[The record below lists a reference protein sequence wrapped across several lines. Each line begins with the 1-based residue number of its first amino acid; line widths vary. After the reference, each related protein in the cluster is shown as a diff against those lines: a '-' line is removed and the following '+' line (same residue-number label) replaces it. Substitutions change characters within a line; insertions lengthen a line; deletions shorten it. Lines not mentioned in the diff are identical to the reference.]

1 MKSQAPGALM
11 IAVGWSVFSFFF
23 SLYFEIFPN
32 ISNMYGSLT
41 ALIMVMLWLY
51 ICMNLLLYGAEIN
64 AYFEKQFRMAQASM
78 REMLSRERDEAE
90 KELNKEKKKYLE
102 KENER
107 KKKTEMKVSAEKKK
121 EEQQT
126 N

>member
-1 MKSQAPGALM
+1 MPGALL
-11 IAVGWSVFSFFF
+11 IAAGWSLFSYFF
-23 SLYFEIFPN
+23 SIYFDMFPGF
-32 ISNMYGSLT
+32 SNMYGSLT

-90 KELNKEKKKYLE
+90 KELNKEKKNIWK
-102 KENER
+102 KRMRER
-107 KKKTEMKVSAEKKK
+107 KRLR
-121 EEQQT
+121 
-126 N
+126 

>member
-1 MKSQAPGALM
+1 
-11 IAVGWSVFSFFF
+11 
-23 SLYFEIFPN
+23 
-32 ISNMYGSLT
+32 MYGSLT

-78 REMLSRERDEAE
+78 REILSRERDEAE
-90 KELNKEKKKYLE
+90 KELNKEKTKYLE
-102 KENER
+102 KENGR

-121 EEQQT
+121 EEQQEEQQT

>member
-1 MKSQAPGALM
+1 
-11 IAVGWSVFSFFF
+11 
-23 SLYFEIFPN
+23 
-32 ISNMYGSLT
+32 
-41 ALIMVMLWLY
+41 
-51 ICMNLLLYGAEIN
+51 
-64 AYFEKQFRMAQASM
+64 M

-126 N
+126 KLITLRQINHLRCGTSSDAMDIVIKENVKQPEVRAALCLRWILI

>member
-1 MKSQAPGALM
+1 
-11 IAVGWSVFSFFF
+11 
-23 SLYFEIFPN
+23 
-32 ISNMYGSLT
+32 MYGSLT

-78 REMLSRERDEAE
+78 REILSRERDEAE
-90 KELNKEKKKYLE
+90 KELNKEKTKYLE
-102 KENER
+102 KENGR

-121 EEQQT
+121 EEQQI

>member
-1 MKSQAPGALM
+1 
-11 IAVGWSVFSFFF
+11 
-23 SLYFEIFPN
+23 
-32 ISNMYGSLT
+32 MYGSLT

-102 KENER
+102 KENGR

-121 EEQQT
+121 EEQQEEQQT

>member
-1 MKSQAPGALM
+1 
-11 IAVGWSVFSFFF
+11 
-23 SLYFEIFPN
+23 
-32 ISNMYGSLT
+32 MYGSLT